1 MKEIIYFKYET
12 CDKLSED
19 REEILQCE
27 ASHYGLTIAEKQE
40 WDSLKEECRYA
51 GATVIRTNNEETRKE
66 FDSAIEKCM
75 NFEREHN
82 IENRVTILTTVAKI
96 IRFL

>member
-1 MKEIIYFKYET
+1 MKEIIYFKCET
-12 CDKLSED
+12 CGKLSED

-27 ASHYGLTIAEKQE
+27 ASHYGLTVVEKQE

-51 GATVIRTNNEETRKE
+51 GATVTRTNNEETRKE

-75 NFEREHN
+75 NFERQHN
-82 IENRVTILTTVAKI
+82 IENRATILTTVAKI
-96 IRFL
+96 KI